1 MQVLLIGI
9 ILTLLDVAISLYQ
22 SNQNPN
28 AAEALATENGGTA
41 WPM

>member
-9 ILTLLDVAISLYQ
+9 ILTLVDIAISLYQ
-22 SNQNPN
+22 SHQNPDT
-28 AAEALATENGGTA
+28 ARALASESRGTA